1 MKKFTHAASILA
13 LTLAASSAYA
23 WYAPPYQAG
32 AMTDEQ
38 KQAVADQQQAMAAQ
52 YAKAAEQAMATQQEM
67 ARRAAE
73 QQAAYFAEMQKNAS
87 QGAPEA
93 PMVADPFA
101 GNPFGPVTGRPDF
114 PAMPEMPGF
123 ADREFPAMPEMP
135 AFEHPAMSEFP
146 AMPEMPA
153 FQRRAMPQFPAMPE
167 MPGFADREF
176 PAMPEMPAFERP
188 AMPEFPAMPQMPNF
202 ERPAAF
208 ERGAR
213 AGGYRGLSR
222 QEMDARRA
230 ALRDMREQR
239 RAARHFG
246 PGNAAY
252 MPHAMMSR
260 SMGCGPAATAAT
272 APKQPEAAPKQA
284 EATPVA
290 PAAEAAPAQQ

>member
-32 AMTDEQ
+32 PMTDEQ
-38 KQAVADQQQAMAAQ
+38 KQAVAEQQQAMAAQ

-73 QQAAYFAEMQKNAS
+73 QQAAYFAEMQKSAP
-87 QGAPEA
+87 QGAAEA
-93 PMVADPFA
+93 PVAADPFA

-114 PAMPEMPGF
+114 PSMPEMPGF

-135 AFEHPAMSEFP
+135 AF
-146 AMPEMPA
+146 
-153 FQRRAMPQFPAMPE
+153 QRRAMPEFPAMPE
-167 MPGFADREF
+167 MPGFAGREF

-202 ERPAAF
+202 DRPAAF

-213 AGGYRGLSR
+213 TGGYRGLNR

-246 PGNAAY
+246 PGNAGY
-252 MPHAMMSR
+252 MPQSMMSR
-260 SMGCGPAATAAT
+260 SMGCGPAATAAP

-284 EATPVA
+284 EAAPVA
-290 PAAEAAPAQQ
+290 PAAEATPAQQ